1 MPFVSVG
8 YTYMNLLLNTF
19 VTEADRPLTGHLFQS
34 SGNDVYNNA
43 CRGGRL
49 PYLVTVSHITFY

>member
-1 MPFVSVG
+1 
-8 YTYMNLLLNTF
+8 MNLLLNTF